1 MIAVARSPAASAS
14 RPRLSSLSSV
24 LGSRYTSP
32 GSRCTSE
39 PKRVTQN
46 APATVRTRTT
56 ATSGSATRRA
66 RRATLSSRVSDRVKL
81 APPVVDAKLRP
92 APSPRPPPRAT
103 AAHLDQRLT
112 APRYRLPSMVTVCTV
127 LPPTER
133 PRVDAAGDGC
143 FTTLHAN
150 SLRDALHAARRKRV
164 DALVLSVH
172 RCGDELPGVAR
183 FVREF
188 PAIPAVALVSR
199 HDHDVTETLLRL
211 GATGVRTAVDCTQA
225 AGWRRLR
232 DLLAHPASP
241 VAARIL
247 ARVVPALDDA
257 PEEVRVFF
265 EALARLAPVLST
277 VRGLARH
284 LRICP
289 STLMSRFY
297 RVGLPSPKTYLAGM
311 RLLHAAY
318 LFLNPGL
325 SVSDVAYRLDYSSP
339 QSFGR
344 HLRAMLG
351 VTAGEF
357 RSRFPFDVS
366 LERYVDLLITPYRET
381 LRAFHPLNA
390 GIWDQGPEA
399 ARVSRAG

>member
-1 MIAVARSPAASAS
+1 M
-14 RPRLSSLSSV
+14 PRRRDRQA
-24 LGSRYTSP
+24 GSRT
-32 GSRCTSE
+32 
-39 PKRVTQN
+39 
-46 APATVRTRTT
+46 
-56 ATSGSATRRA
+56 
-66 RRATLSSRVSDRVKL
+66 
-81 APPVVDAKLRP
+81 APPVVDAKLSP
-92 APSPRPPPRAT
+92 VPSVRPPPA
-103 AAHLDQRLT
+103 AAWAHLDQRLT
-112 APRYRLPSMVTVCTV
+112 VQRYRLRCMVTVCTV

-150 SLRDALHAARRKRV
+150 SVRDALHAARRKRV

-172 RCGDELPGVAR
+172 RCHGDELPGVAR
-183 FVREF
+183 FV
-188 PAIPAVALVSR
+188 
-199 HDHDVTETLLRL
+199 
-211 GATGVRTAVDCTQA
+211 
-225 AGWRRLR
+225 
-232 DLLAHPASP
+232 
-241 VAARIL
+241 
-247 ARVVPALDDA
+247 PALDDA
-257 PEEVRVFF
+257 PEDLRVFF
-265 EALARLAPVLST
+265 EAMARLAPALST

-297 RVGLPSPKTYLAGM
+297 RIGLPSPKTYLAGM

-344 HLRAMLG
+344 HLKAMLG

-357 RSRFPFDVS
+357 RRRFPFDVS

-381 LRAFHPLNA
+381 LRAFCPLNA
-390 GIWDQGPEA
+390 GLWDQGPNA
-399 ARVSRAG
+399 TRVSRPG